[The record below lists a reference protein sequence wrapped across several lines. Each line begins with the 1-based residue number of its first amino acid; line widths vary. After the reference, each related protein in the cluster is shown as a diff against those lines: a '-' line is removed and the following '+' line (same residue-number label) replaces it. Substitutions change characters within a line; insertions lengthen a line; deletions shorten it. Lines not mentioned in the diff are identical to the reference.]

1 VSPDTDDLFEA
12 DPRHAAPAL
21 SEEPDAAEYARL
33 SVAIE
38 PLALQEEYVR
48 LPSDMAHWGARYAR
62 AFKAWKL
69 AALAE
74 ERVEAELHLEH
85 RERLAMLGGGEGKK
99 GPTVDAVKS
108 AVVNDQR
115 YHDAHYRTIEAEVE
129 KLRVQGTL
137 EAVRAKREMLVSLG
151 AQLRAEMQSDPRV
164 RADVQA
170 AGYAR
175 RGE

>member
-1 VSPDTDDLFEA
+1 MSEDLW
-12 DPRHAAPAL
+12 PSAPHFGEPSNPV
-21 SEEPDAAEYARL
+21 SEELDAAEYARL

-38 PLALQEEYVR
+38 PLALQEEFVR
-48 LPSDMAHWGARYAR
+48 LPADMAHWGARYAQ
-62 AFKAWKL
+62 AFRAWKL

-74 ERVEAELHLEH
+74 ERVEAELHVEH
-85 RERLAMLGGGEGKK
+85 RERMAMANPDGKK
-99 GPTVDAVKS
+99 GPTVDAVNS

-137 EAVRAKREMLVSLG
+137 EAVRAKREMLISLG

-170 AGYAR
+170 AGYVR